1 MARALRSDKL
11 TLAAL
16 EATLRLYL
24 DPQRALAEVPVLR
37 MLAAPVS
44 ELRSRS
50 RRLARRM
57 TATVGEAARIE
68 VVAETS
74 TVGGGALPLTELPGF
89 AVAVTP
95 LGLSVDAL
103 AARLRTGTPPVVGR
117 IQEGRLLLNPR
128 TIARSEETD
137 LVSVVIDAIRRGNS

>member
-24 DPQRALAEVPVLR
+24 DPQRALAEIPVLR
-37 MLAAPVS
+37 MLAVPAT
-44 ELRSRS
+44 ELRTRS

-57 TATVGEAARIE
+57 AVAVGEAARIE

-89 AVAVTP
+89 AVAVAP
-95 LGLSVDAL
+95 QNLSVDAL

-128 TIARSEETD
+128 TIARSEEED
-137 LVSVVIDAIRRGNS
+137 LLRAVADAFSQ

>member
-24 DPQRALAEVPVLR
+24 DPQRALVEIPVLR
-37 MLAAPVS
+37 MLAVPATD
-44 ELRSRS
+44 LRSRS

-57 TATVGEAARIE
+57 AAAVGEAARIE

-74 TVGGGALPLTELPGF
+74 AVGGGALPLTELPGF
-89 AVAVTP
+89 AVAVAP
-95 LGLSVDAL
+95 QNLSVDAL
-103 AARLRTGTPPVVGR
+103 AARLRHGRPPVIGR
-117 IQEGRLLLNPR
+117 IQEGRFLLNLR
-128 TIARSEETD
+128 TVSRAKRSKTSCEP
-137 LVSVVIDAIRRGNS
+137 